1 MPSRSDDSSSGDA
14 SASDSLTP
22 PAAKAKFS
30 TDQQQFAAA
39 PRIPEQPS
47 DSNSS
52 KNPAS
57 DHKGVKVNAAIHN
70 ERLNSKDDFKPSE
83 NTKSEKSDFSHV
95 KLGSRKGH
103 ELSKNT
109 DANKV
114 SDFSNQMSGGT
125 NTMRSSSSD
134 HQMAYESAVSAS
146 EVTAALLGV
155 SASTQSINNNITFRT
170 GNRHR
175 RCISSQEEDL
185 SSPYNHYRC
194 LSPSD
199 HQNSHNHFIK
209 PHHGIAGSNRFLKR
223 QFSLDRGDEP
233 SAHVLSAA
241 SSMSAMTLDSSSSS
255 VGTPRASSTGRLFKQ
270 NSAGAAHD
278 LERIEEIPLM
288 NTAGTVSPRPGHVKG
303 TTNATYFRQRC
314 ELPPFSSPSISV
326 SVESLN

>member
-1 MPSRSDDSSSGDA
+1 MTSRSDDSSSGDA

-22 PAAKAKFS
+22 PAKAKFG
-30 TDQQQFAAA
+30 TDQQQLAAA
-39 PRIPEQPS
+39 PRVSEQPS
-47 DSNSS
+47 DSNSN
-52 KNPAS
+52 KNLAS

-70 ERLNSKDDFKPSE
+70 ERLTSKDDFKPSE
-83 NTKSEKSDFSHV
+83 NTNSEKSELSYV
-95 KLGSRKGH
+95 KSGSRRGH

-109 DANKV
+109 DAI
-114 SDFSNQMSGGT
+114 NQMSGGT
-125 NTMRSSSSD
+125 SAMRSSSSD

-155 SASTQSINNNITFRT
+155 SASTQSINNNNITFRA

-175 RCISSQEEDL
+175 RGISSQEEDL

-209 PHHGIAGSNRFLKR
+209 PHHGIGGPGVGSNRFLKR

-233 SAHVLSAA
+233 SAHVLSSA
-241 SSMSAMTLDSSSSS
+241 SSMSAMTVDSSSSS
-255 VGTPRASSTGRLFKQ
+255 AGTPRASSTGRLFKQ

-288 NTAGTVSPRPGHVKG
+288 NTAGTASPRPG
-303 TTNATYFRQRC
+303 NAKSTANYFRQRC
-314 ELPPFSSPSISV
+314 ELPPFSSPSVSV